1 MAGITLAQA
10 QTALAAAL
18 AAYEKAV
25 SRREFS
31 HTGSQV
37 AFQKQEQEIDKLT
50 QSIDFWD
57 NKCKELTD
65 GNEGIIQSQIAPSDL

>member
-10 QTALAAAL
+10 QSALAASL

-25 SRREFS
+25 KKREFS

-37 AFQKQEQEIDKLT
+37 SFQKQEQEIDKLT
-50 QSIDFWD
+50 ESIDFWD
-57 NKCKELTD
+57 NKCQELTD
-65 GNEGIIQSQIAPSDL
+65 GNQGIIQSQIAPSDD